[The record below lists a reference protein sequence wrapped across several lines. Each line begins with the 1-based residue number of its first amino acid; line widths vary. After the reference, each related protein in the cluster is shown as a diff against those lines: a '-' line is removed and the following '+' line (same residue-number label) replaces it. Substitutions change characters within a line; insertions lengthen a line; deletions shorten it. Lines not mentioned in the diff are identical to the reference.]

1 MLRLTCFLVSKGLL
15 PVLLLAWM
23 LASAGTGAA
32 DGGQADLERLKQRVN
47 GYFSAVHSRQFTK
60 AGEFILPRSRDTID
74 ALTVR
79 EDPDRQPPHPRGE
92 TGRGQ
97 WLGRGHHHAAGLRAG
112 G

>member
-32 DGGQADLERLKQRVN
+32 DGGQAEIERLKQRVN
-47 GYFSAVHSRQFTK
+47 GYFSAVHSRQLTK

-74 ALTVR
+74 ASRSGKTR
-79 EDPDRQPPHPRGE
+79 IDQPSHRRGE
-92 TGRGQ
+92 TGRGP
-97 WLGRGHHHAAGLRAG
+97 WLGRGHHQPVGFRAG

>member
-1 MLRLTCFLVSKGLL
+1 MLRLTCILVSRGLL

-32 DGGQADLERLKQRVN
+32 DGGQAEIERLKQRVN
-47 GYFSAVHSRQFTK
+47 GYFSAVHSRQ
-60 AGEFILPRSRDTID
+60 LHQSRGIHP
-74 ALTVR
+74 APFQGHHRRLTVR
-79 EDPDRQPPHPRGE
+79 EDPDHQPPHPRGE

-97 WLGRGHHHAAGLRAG
+97 SLRRRHHHAAGLGAG